1 MTRPRLE
8 VAEVFRN
15 CRDEYFASHSASAE
29 QRRAFRN
36 IVACRTAAL
45 GGHVN
50 RCDRCAHEEV
60 SYNSCRDR
68 HCPKCQAKRQA
79 DWCEARG
86 RDLLDVP
93 YFHLVFTLPKQLG
106 PLALQNQRL
115 LYNLLFRAAAETLL
129 TLARDPARWGA
140 HIGFLAILHTWG
152 QTLLHHPHLHC
163 LVPGGGLSPD
173 QTRWIPSRKRFLLP
187 VPVLSRL
194 FQCKFLAFLRRAH
207 RRHQLVFEG
216 RLRDLAHPDA
226 WRRFLQSLR
235 QTEWVVY
242 AKPPF
247 GSPRRV
253 LKYLARYTHRVAI
266 SNARLIGLDRGR
278 VTFAYRDYRRRLAR
292 REMTLP
298 APEFVRRF
306 LLHALPKGFVRIRHF
321 GFLANR
327 CRKEKLA
334 LCRRL
339 LHASRPQPPSP
350 QRIDAV
356 ADAPDH
362 HRCPVCRQG
371 RMIRIQRLA
380 PMAGRIEPRMNS
392 PDPK

>member
-1 MTRPRLE
+1 VTRPRLE
-8 VAEVFRN
+8 AAEVFRS
-15 CRDEYFASHSASAE
+15 CQDEYFATHSASAQ

-68 HCPKCQAKRQA
+68 HCPKCQARRQA

-93 YFHLVFTLPKQLG
+93 YFHLVFTLPNQLA
-106 PLALQNQRL
+106 PLALQNQRV

-129 TLARDPARWGA
+129 TLARDQKHLGA

-163 LVPGGGLSPD
+163 LAPGGGLSPD
-173 QTRWIPSRKRFLLP
+173 QTRWIPSRKGFLLP
-187 VPVLSRL
+187 VRVLSRL
-194 FQCKFLAFLRRAH
+194 FRHKFLAFLRRAN
-207 RRHQLVFEG
+207 RRQQLFFEG
-216 RLRDLAHPDA
+216 ALRDLARPEP

-253 LKYLARYTHRVAI
+253 LKYLARYTHRTAI
-266 SNARLIGLDRGR
+266 SNDRLIAFDRGR
-278 VTFAYRDYRRRLAR
+278 VAFAYKDYRRGHAR
-292 REMTLP
+292 RVMILQ

-306 LLHALPKGFVRIRHF
+306 LLHALPKGFVRIRCF
-321 GFLANR
+321 GFLANG
-327 CRKEKLA
+327 CRKRKLA

-339 LHASRPQPPSP
+339 LHMPCPEPRSP
-350 QRIDAV
+350 QSVDAL
-356 ADAPDH
+356 ADAPDRH
-362 HRCPVCRQG
+362 PCPVCRQG
-371 RMIRIQRLA
+371 RMIRIETLA
-380 PMAGRIEPRMNS
+380 PMAGRTEPRMNS
-392 PDPK
+392 PDRK